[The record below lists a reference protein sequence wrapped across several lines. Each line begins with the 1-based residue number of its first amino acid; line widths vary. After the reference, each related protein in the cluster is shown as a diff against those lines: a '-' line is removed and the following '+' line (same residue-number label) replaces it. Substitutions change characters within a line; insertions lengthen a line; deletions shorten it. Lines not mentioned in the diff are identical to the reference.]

1 MADEEVQEEVPD
13 NSAARALLDS
23 FDKDGSGYLEP
34 GEAVAALTQMGN
46 KVTFSDLDT
55 DGDNRISFEEF
66 EVHDARAR
74 RRNRCPSEH
83 KIIPVLTA
91 LCCRLAMCAVGLRAP
106 RDEAHARNLQEGVDN
121 KQHGLQDRLRLPWLR
136 AHEQGLHGHG
146 VQGVAQ
152 ADCDQSV

>member
-13 NSAARALLDS
+13 NAATRALFNG

-66 EVHDARAR
+66 EVHDTRAR
-74 RRNRCPSEH
+74 RHNGC
-83 KIIPVLTA
+83 
-91 LCCRLAMCAVGLRAP
+91 
-106 RDEAHARNLQEGVDN
+106 
-121 KQHGLQDRLRLPWLR
+121 
-136 AHEQGLHGHG
+136 
-146 VQGVAQ
+146 
-152 ADCDQSV
+152 QS